1 VIFRRHGRFHELVV
15 RQLDLF
21 ALDDADLLQEAVDTF
36 RRAGDRWGLASTLWR
51 VADLELA
58 RDRPDAAEE
67 RLEEALAVVGETRR
81 VRWRAVTCANL
92 AELALLRGDH
102 VRARTL
108 LEQALEG
115 FETRGDTRWVEHVRK
130 RLAAAN
136 PAQSPR

>member
-1 VIFRRHGRFHELVV
+1 M
-15 RQLDLF
+15 
-21 ALDDADLLQEAVDTF
+21 DTF

-51 VADLELA
+51 CADLELA
-58 RDRPDAAEE
+58 RDRPDVAQE

-108 LEQALEG
+108 LDQALEG